1 MDYGELKEEP
11 LSLEDK
17 IRQGFEKRD
26 RKIEL
31 LERRIS
37 GIETA
42 LLGAGVLKEKGLELH
57 QSFQIKNYE
66 EDKN

>member
-17 IRQGFEKRD
+17 IRQGFDKRD

-42 LLGAGVLKEKGLELH
+42 LLGKEVVSKDTLEFH
-57 QSFQIKNYE
+57 QSFQIK
-66 EDKN
+66 DV